1 MNLQGAATQMRLCN
15 HDRCIDPTMTKHLT
29 TPIRAI
35 NFLVLALS
43 TMVALRGYVLEFV
56 MEIV

>member
-1 MNLQGAATQMRLCN
+1 M
-15 HDRCIDPTMTKHLT
+15 KHLT
-29 TPIRAI
+29 KPIRAI
-35 NFLVLALS
+35 HFMVLALS